1 MDVEDID
8 PHLCTHLVYAFFG
21 LHQNGSIAVLDPWL
35 DLEDNWGRGNVR
47 KFNELKEVNP
57 KMKTLAAVGGYN
69 EGSETFSMVSS
80 DTDLRQR
87 FAVSARDFC
96 VRHGF
101 DGIDIG
107 WEYPG
112 QRGGDPAADKSNF
125 VLLLA
130 HVKQIFAAAGLML
143 TAALAASQNQAEISY
158 DIPGLSQHLD
168 FINLM
173 TYNYNGGWDVV
184 TGHNAPLLAGPAD
197 VTDFQQML
205 NVHHSVM
212 YWIRQGAPENKINLG
227 IAFYGRTFTLSNVD
241 KYGLRAAVKGPG
253 IHGAYTQ
260 EDGYLAYYEISTQ
273 QEKIAQ
279 ENEKNELADL
289 ELTAISAM
297 EELEG
302 KQTTLSQM
310 QKLNETTPRRDKI
323 NEHYKRALRSYLDVT
338 PTQETKET
346 PKQSPPR
353 SKRQL
358 FPDAHEGP
366 SGADIPEPEP
376 AAQSSSGMKPARKRF
391 RLCDIYERSF
401 GEPPKCAHY
410 AEGDV
415 KALLKCAIA
424 HGPNFVAY
432 AEEHSVRFSDFSGKM

>member
-1 MDVEDID
+1 MAKLSSFV
-8 PHLCTHLVYAFFG
+8 FF
-21 LHQNGSIAVLDPWL
+21 
-35 DLEDNWGRGNVR
+35 DLE
-47 KFNELKEVNP
+47 
-57 KMKTLAAVGGYN
+57 T
-69 EGSETFSMVSS
+69 T
-80 DTDLRQR
+80 
-87 FAVSARDFC
+87 
-96 VRHGF
+96 
-101 DGIDIG
+101 
-107 WEYPG
+107 
-112 QRGGDPAADKSNF
+112 
-125 VLLLA
+125 
-130 HVKQIFAAAGLML
+130 
-143 TAALAASQNQAEISY
+143 
-158 DIPGLSQHLD
+158 DIPGLKTPKITELSLIACSKLHLLQTKHGEIPRVLHKQTFCLNPQRLIHPKASEITGLYNDLLENESKFDENTAQLIVLFLERLQSPTCLVAHNGNRFD
-168 FINLM
+168 FPILKKELEALKAHLPDA
-173 TYNYNGGWDVV
+173 TYCIDSL
-184 TGHNAPLLAGPAD
+184 PL
-197 VTDFQQML
+197 FQ
-205 NVHHSVM
+205 
-212 YWIRQGAPENKINLG
+212 
-227 IAFYGRTFTLSNVD
+227 TLD
-241 KYGLRAAVKGPG
+241 
-253 IHGAYTQ
+253 Q
-260 EDGYLAYYEISTQ
+260 ISTQ

-302 KQTTLSQM
+302 KETTLSQM

-346 PKQSPPR
+346 PKKSPPR

-432 AEEHSVRFSDFSGKM
+432 AEEHCVRFSHFSGKM

>member
-1 MDVEDID
+1 
-8 PHLCTHLVYAFFG
+8 
-21 LHQNGSIAVLDPWL
+21 
-35 DLEDNWGRGNVR
+35 
-47 KFNELKEVNP
+47 
-57 KMKTLAAVGGYN
+57 
-69 EGSETFSMVSS
+69 
-80 DTDLRQR
+80 
-87 FAVSARDFC
+87 
-96 VRHGF
+96 
-101 DGIDIG
+101 
-107 WEYPG
+107 
-112 QRGGDPAADKSNF
+112 
-125 VLLLA
+125 
-130 HVKQIFAAAGLML
+130 
-143 TAALAASQNQAEISY
+143 
-158 DIPGLSQHLD
+158 
-168 FINLM
+168 
-173 TYNYNGGWDVV
+173 
-184 TGHNAPLLAGPAD
+184 
-197 VTDFQQML
+197 
-205 NVHHSVM
+205 
-212 YWIRQGAPENKINLG
+212 
-227 IAFYGRTFTLSNVD
+227 
-241 KYGLRAAVKGPG
+241 
-253 IHGAYTQ
+253 
-260 EDGYLAYYEISTQ
+260 
-273 QEKIAQ
+273 
-279 ENEKNELADL
+279 
-289 ELTAISAM
+289 M

-432 AEEHSVRFSDFSGKM
+432 AEEHCVRFSDFSGKM